1 MKTVCTLALAAGA
14 LLAVSAASAQDDTTT
29 TTTSTTVTPPQ
40 HGAYIGVPGVA
51 GVEVGGRPGCV
62 TRSKTE
68 TDQDTGQS
76 RSMTESNCP

>member
-1 MKTVCTLALAAGA
+1 MKLKFTLGALVLLSSIAPALA
-14 LLAVSAASAQDDTTT
+14 QEDTTT

-62 TRSKTE
+62 SRTKTV
-68 TDQDTGQS
+68 TDQDTGES
-76 RSMTESNCP
+76 HSVHESNCY

>member
-1 MKTVCTLALAAGA
+1 MKAICTLTLAAGA
-14 LLAVSAASAQDDTTT
+14 LFLVSAAAAQDDTTT

-40 HGAYIGVPGVA
+40 HGAFIGVPGVA

-68 TDQDTGQS
+68 TDQDTGQT
-76 RSMTESNCP
+76 RSVSESNCP